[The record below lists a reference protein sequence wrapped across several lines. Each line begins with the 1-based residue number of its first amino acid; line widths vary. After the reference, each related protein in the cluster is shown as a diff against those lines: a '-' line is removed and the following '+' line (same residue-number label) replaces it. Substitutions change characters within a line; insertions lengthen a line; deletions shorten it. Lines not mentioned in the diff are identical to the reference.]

1 MLMTVRDFL
10 DEYPMAR
17 STFYKL
23 VQDGQIAIT
32 KIGRATR
39 ISRAHADAWAA
50 TLPVICGRGANDN
63 HRD

>member
-1 MLMTVRDFL
+1 MTVQDFL
-10 DEYPMAR
+10 EEYPMAR

-23 VQDGQIAIT
+23 VQDGKIAIT

-39 ISRAHADAWAA
+39 IRREHAEAWAA
-50 TLPVICGRGANDN
+50 TLPVICGRAAYDS